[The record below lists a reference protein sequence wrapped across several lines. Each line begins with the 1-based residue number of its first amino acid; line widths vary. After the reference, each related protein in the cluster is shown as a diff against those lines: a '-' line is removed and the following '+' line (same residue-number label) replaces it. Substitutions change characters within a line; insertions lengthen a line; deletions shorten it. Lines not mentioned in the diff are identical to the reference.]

1 MDCLQSRNRG
11 DIILIV
17 DVAPDLMDLFR
28 MFALLAAFPKFS
40 ELTKSF
46 ASAAEDF
53 GVVAGTARRARFVGR
68 VAVRCVLASLLF
80 ELLR

>member
-1 MDCLQSRNRG
+1 
-11 DIILIV
+11 
-17 DVAPDLMDLFR
+17 

-53 GVVAGTARRARFVGR
+53 GVVVGTARRARFVGR